1 MQTRVLYLNNRSLLC
16 RWLITSPEQR
26 KMAKPDNNK
35 VTESQAAEV
44 HALTVQILELQA
56 KQMLLTGEIDN
67 AGVRNLLVY
76 LKQQD
81 VTVDPEEDPRTISL
95 MNALKYVD
103 LNEL

>member
-1 MQTRVLYLNNRSLLC
+1 
-16 RWLITSPEQR
+16 
-26 KMAKPDNNK
+26 MANPDNNK
-35 VTESQAAEV
+35 VAESQAAEV

-56 KQMLLTGEIDN
+56 KQMLMTGEIDN
-67 AGVRNLLVY
+67 AGVRNMLAY

-81 VTVDPEEDPRTISL
+81 VTVDPEVDPRTLSL

>member
-1 MQTRVLYLNNRSLLC
+1 MT
-16 RWLITSPEQR
+16 
-26 KMAKPDNNK
+26 KPDNNK

-56 KQMLLTGEIDN
+56 KQMLVTGEIDN
-67 AGVRNLLVY
+67 AGVRNMLTY

-81 VTVDPEEDPRTISL
+81 VTVDPAEDPHTISL

-103 LNEL
+103 LNEI

>member
-1 MQTRVLYLNNRSLLC
+1 
-16 RWLITSPEQR
+16 
-26 KMAKPDNNK
+26 MAKPNNNK

-67 AGVRNLLVY
+67 AGVRNMLTY

-81 VTVDPEEDPRTISL
+81 VTVDAEEDPGTISL
-95 MNALKYVD
+95 VNALKEID
-103 LNEL
+103 LNYLRSSAPPLLRLWRHRGGCPQTSL

>member
-1 MQTRVLYLNNRSLLC
+1 
-16 RWLITSPEQR
+16 
-26 KMAKPDNNK
+26 MAKPDNNK

-67 AGVRNLLVY
+67 VGVRSMLTY

-81 VTVDPEEDPRTISL
+81 VTVDPEEDPRTLSL
-95 MNALKYVD
+95 MNGLKYVD

>member
-1 MQTRVLYLNNRSLLC
+1 
-16 RWLITSPEQR
+16 
-26 KMAKPDNNK
+26 MAKPDNNK

-67 AGVRNLLVY
+67 AGVRNMLAY

-81 VTVDPEEDPRTISL
+81 VTVDPEEDPHTISL

-103 LNEL
+103 LSEL

>member
-1 MQTRVLYLNNRSLLC
+1 
-16 RWLITSPEQR
+16 
-26 KMAKPDNNK
+26 MANPDNNK

-44 HALTVQILELQA
+44 HVLAVQILELQA
-56 KQMLLTGEIDN
+56 KQMLMTGEIDN
-67 AGVRNLLVY
+67 AGVRNMLAY

-81 VTVDPEEDPRTISL
+81 VTVDPEEDPRTLSL

>member
-1 MQTRVLYLNNRSLLC
+1 
-16 RWLITSPEQR
+16 
-26 KMAKPDNNK
+26 MAKPENNK

-67 AGVRNLLVY
+67 AGVRNMLSY

-81 VTVDPEEDPRTISL
+81 VSVDPEEDPRTLSL
-95 MNALKYVD
+95 INDLKYVD
-103 LNEL
+103 LNNL